1 MLGIDVSKDHLTCA
15 LLDPATRKFRWTRE
29 FPNDR
34 AGLQR
39 LLRQTPP
46 DVEWVVE
53 PTGRYSSLAVEL
65 GTAAGRRVLMAQPK
79 RAQLFLASLRGRLK
93 TDRVDSQGPALYG
106 LTQPL
111 PPFPQKTPQ
120 VERLEQL
127 QSARRGLAQSI
138 TRLSQQ
144 LQELPHASEWL
155 EAALESLTR
164 QRDELD
170 TQIATLLATE
180 EAFQKAQRLQEVPGI
195 GPVTAAAVAAV
206 LSSRNFE
213 TADHFVSYIGL
224 AIATRQSGK
233 WQGQEK
239 RVKHGDAELRRLFYL
254 AAQSNLRCKQ
264 SPFKDQ
270 YHREKA
276 KGLKSTAALCS
287 VGRKLARL
295 CWSMWKRNS
304 RYDPARVHVQPQE
317 FGGQTD
323 AAEKQA
329 SASSTPPCAGQS
341 PAASVASEPAVS
353 STPPTRRARKRTAS
367 ER

>member
-15 LLDPATRKFRWTRE
+15 LVDPATRKFRWTRE
-29 FPNDR
+29 FPNDK

-93 TDRVDSQGPALYG
+93 TDRVDSQGLALYG
-106 LTQPL
+106 LSQPL
-111 PPFPQKTPQ
+111 PPFPQKTLE

-127 QSARRGLAQSI
+127 QSARRGIAQSI

-144 LQELPHASEWL
+144 LQELPHASAWL
-155 EAALESLTR
+155 EAALASLKK

-170 TQIATLLATE
+170 TQIATLLETE
-180 EAFQKAQRLQEVPGI
+180 AAFQKAARLQEVPGI

-206 LSSRNFE
+206 LGSRHF
-213 TADHFVSYIGL
+213 ADADAFVAYIGL
-224 AIATRQSGK
+224 AVTTRQSGK
-233 WQGQEK
+233 WKGQEK
-239 RVKHGDAELRRLFYL
+239 LSKHGDAELRRLFYL

-276 KGLKSTAALCS
+276 KGLNSTGALCA

-304 RYDPARVHVQPQE
+304 HYDPARVHLQPTE
-317 FGGQTD
+317 FGGHTD
-323 AAEKQA
+323 IAEKQA
-329 SASSTPPCAGQS
+329 SAGSTPPCEGQS
-341 PAASVASEPAVS
+341 PAGTATTEPAMSSAPPSRRSRQKLASE
-353 STPPTRRARKRTAS
+353 K
-367 ER
+367 